1 MLRNKVKRMFRSQNE
16 SIMKQVS
23 LIILSCL
30 LLLPAGM
37 KAEDDMPK
45 QWTLRNCIDYA
56 LEHNITIRRNR
67 INVESTQEDV
77 KTAKADFLPSLSGN
91 ISQRIVNRPNSAS
104 GTIISGDNITTSES
118 KTSYNGSY
126 GIDANWTVYNGSKRV
141 NTLKQQQLNSRIA
154 ELTVDESEN
163 SIEENIT
170 QLYVQILYSA
180 EAVKVN
186 ESTLEVSRKEF
197 ERGQEL
203 FNAGSIA
210 SSDLAQLEAQVSND
224 NYQLVTSQTTLQ
236 NYKLQ
241 LKQLLE
247 LDGDFEMDLFLPPL
261 DDSSV
266 LIPLPTK
273 DDVYQTALNLRPEI
287 ESSKLNIEASDM
299 NIKIARAGYIPSL
312 SLSAGIGTTNAN
324 GNDFSFSEQVKQN
337 WNNSIGL
344 TLSIPIFDKRQT
356 KSAVNKAKLQ
366 RQTSELDLMDNQK
379 TLYKT
384 IESLWLSANS
394 AQQQYVAATQ
404 KLKSTQAS
412 YALVS
417 EQFNLGMKNTVE
429 LLTEKNNLLSA
440 QQETLQAKYT
450 AILNAGLLRFY
461 QGEEIDLP

>member
-1 MLRNKVKRMFRSQNE
+1 
-16 SIMKQVS
+16 MKQVS

-126 GIDANWTVYNGSKRV
+126 GIDASWTVYNGSKRV
-141 NTLKQQQLNSRIA
+141 NTVKQQQLNSRMA
-154 ELTVDESEN
+154 ELTVDQSEN

-197 ERGQEL
+197 ERGQQL
-203 FNAGSIA
+203 FDAGSIA

-224 NYQLVTSQTTLQ
+224 NYQLVTAQTTLQ

-247 LDGDFEMDLFLPPL
+247 LDGDFEMDLFLPQL

-287 ESSKLNIEASDM
+287 ESGKLNIEASDM
-299 NIKIARAGYIPSL
+299 NIKIARAGYIPTL

-356 KSAVNKAKLQ
+356 KSTINKAKLQ
-366 RQTSELDLMDNQK
+366 MQTSQLDLMDEQK

-461 QGEEIDLP
+461 QGEEIDLL